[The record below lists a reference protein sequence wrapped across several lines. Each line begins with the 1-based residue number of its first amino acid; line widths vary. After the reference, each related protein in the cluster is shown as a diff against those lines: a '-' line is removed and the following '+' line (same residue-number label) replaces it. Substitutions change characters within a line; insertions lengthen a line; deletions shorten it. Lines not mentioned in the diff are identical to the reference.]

1 MALKLD
7 GEGDVGLAN
16 RERVHWQLS
25 KLLTQ
30 MLTYPHA
37 EYCFTDGSGWCSSGN
52 AGARPTPLQTRCLAR
67 KPLILP

>member
-30 MLTYPHA
+30 MLTYPNA
-37 EYCFTDGSGWCSSGN
+37 AYCFTDGSGWCSSGN
-52 AGARPTPLQTRCLAR
+52 EGA
-67 KPLILP
+67 